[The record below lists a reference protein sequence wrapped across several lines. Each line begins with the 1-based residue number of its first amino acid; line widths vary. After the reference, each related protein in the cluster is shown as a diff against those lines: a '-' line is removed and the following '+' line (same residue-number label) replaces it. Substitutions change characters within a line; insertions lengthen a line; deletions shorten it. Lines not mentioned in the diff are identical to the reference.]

1 MSDLTGSPTPTFWQV
16 ETVPWISGRGRL
28 VQAIELEERTPPL
41 LLLSTVLVLLAGI
54 AAFLGWA
61 SLTRVDEIATASG
74 EISPVGT
81 VRKLQHLEG
90 GIVAAID
97 AHEGDLVEAGQPV
110 IELDPGMARPELEQL
125 RARLDGLLMQQRQ
138 LAAFKSGSSVM
149 FASQLPT
156 GTELAVAQN
165 DLLISK
171 RNALDDQRVVLRA
184 QIEQRRAELASLLVQ
199 RDTVKQ
205 GADLLD
211 RQIAARQQLVGK
223 GSAPLMGLIDLQ
235 RDATKV
241 QAQIAELDGQ
251 ISRTQGALGE
261 AQARLPELESR
272 NLRDAAEDN
281 AKLET
286 EIAEVRENVA
296 RAEDRV
302 KRLFIRSPVRGTVKG
317 LQTETIG
324 GVIQPG
330 STVLEVVPSD
340 VPLIVEARVLPKDIG
355 FVKRGQNVVVKVGAY
370 DYTHF
375 GGVDG
380 RIETVSATTFEDGK
394 GSAYYRARIRLAAD
408 HVGEEV
414 GHNMI
419 IPGMTVTADIKTGD
433 KSVMAY
439 LLKPI
444 VKIRAEALHER

>member
-1 MSDLTGSPTPTFWQV
+1 MLAAV
-16 ETVPWISGRGRL
+16 
-28 VQAIELEERTPPL
+28 AIL
-41 LLLSTVLVLLAGI
+41 LIGI

-61 SLTRVDEIATASG
+61 SLTRVDEIASASG

-90 GIVAAID
+90 GIVATID
-97 AHEGDLVEAGQPV
+97 AREGDLVEAGQPI
-110 IELDPGMARPELEQL
+110 IELDPGLARPELDQF

-138 LAAFKSGSSVM
+138 LAAFKSGSGTLVP
-149 FASQLPT
+149 AQLSTSSP
-156 GTELAVAQN
+156 LAAAQN
-165 DLLISK
+165 DLLASK
-171 RNALDDQRVVLRA
+171 RRALDDQRAVLEQQVA
-184 QIEQRRAELASLLVQ
+184 QRRAELASLAVQ

-205 GADLLD
+205 EAGLLAQQVD
-211 RQIAARQQLVGK
+211 ARQVLVDK
-223 GSAPLMGLIDLQ
+223 GAAPLMGLIDLQ
-235 RDATKV
+235 RDATRL
-241 QAQIAELDGQ
+241 QAQIAELEGQ
-251 ISRTQGALGE
+251 ISRTQGALAE

-272 NLRDAAEDN
+272 NLREAAEDD

-286 EIAEVRENVA
+286 EIEETRENVS

-302 KRLFIRSPVRGTVKG
+302 KRLVIRSPVRGTVKG

-324 GVIQPG
+324 GVIPPG

-355 FVKRGQNVVVKVGAY
+355 FVARGQKVVVKISAY

-375 GGVDG
+375 GGVEG
-380 RIETVSATTFEDGK
+380 KIETVSATTFEDSK
-394 GSAYYRARIRLAAD
+394 GIAYYRARIRLAAD
-408 HVGEEV
+408 HVGDDA
-414 GHNMI
+414 GRNMI
-419 IPGMTVTADIKTGD
+419 IPGMTVTADIKTGE
-433 KSVMAY
+433 KSVLAY